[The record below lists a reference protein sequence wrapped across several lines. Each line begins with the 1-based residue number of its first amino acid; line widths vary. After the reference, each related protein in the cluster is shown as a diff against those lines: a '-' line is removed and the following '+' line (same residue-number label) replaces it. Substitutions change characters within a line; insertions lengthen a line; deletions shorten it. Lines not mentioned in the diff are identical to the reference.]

1 MTLFI
6 KWVACFVMMMHPV
19 HVSFTNVE
27 YLKAK
32 NEILVSFQLFTEDVE
47 LLFCHLYETELKI
60 SNKEE
65 VQKFQEKIDQYFNHH
80 FKLKQDDLDLKL
92 ENKDIKTT
100 EEFTWFYYRI
110 PLKEHLPEEITVQ
123 NTILFDLFFDQKN
136 LLIIES
142 DGNEQ
147 GYQFDIRKKEILIAI
162 K

>member
-1 MTLFI
+1 MTLFV
-6 KWVACFVMMMHPV
+6 KWVAYLTIMMHPV

-27 YLKAK
+27 YLEAQ

-47 LLFCHLYETELKI
+47 LLFFHLYETELKI
-60 SNKEE
+60 SNNED

-80 FKLKQDDLDLKL
+80 FKLKHDDLDLKL

-110 PLKEHLPEEITVQ
+110 PLKEHLPEEVTVQ

-142 DGNEQ
+142 EGNEQ